1 MYHLEIRKSV
11 EKIFF
16 KLAKKDPEQLDV
28 ISKKIEEI
36 RLNPHHYKNLRKP
49 LNHLRRVH
57 IDKSFVL
64 AFSINESKKLVIIE
78 EYDHHD
84 KIYK

>member
-1 MYHLEIRKSV
+1 MYHLEIRKSI

-16 KLAKKDPEQLDV
+16 KLAKKDPEQLDA

-36 RLNPHHYKNLRKP
+36 RSNPHHYKNLRKP
-49 LNHLRRVH
+49 LHHLRRVH

-64 AFSINESKKLVIIE
+64 AFSIKESEKLVIIE

-84 KIYK
+84 EIYK